1 MPSADKR
8 GAQVETHRYPPNFHN
23 LFFAPVSAGAQVKVI
38 ADVCVGEVHVCFVW
52 RHVKLMIMQIGL

>member
-1 MPSADKR
+1 LYA
-8 GAQVETHRYPPNFHN
+8 N
-23 LFFAPVSAGAQVKVI
+23 LFFFAPVSAGAQVKVI

>member
-1 MPSADKR
+1 MRWGKSISHKKFKQNFMP
-8 GAQVETHRYPPNFHN
+8 TF
-23 LFFAPVSAGAQVKVI
+23 FFAPVSAGAQVKVI